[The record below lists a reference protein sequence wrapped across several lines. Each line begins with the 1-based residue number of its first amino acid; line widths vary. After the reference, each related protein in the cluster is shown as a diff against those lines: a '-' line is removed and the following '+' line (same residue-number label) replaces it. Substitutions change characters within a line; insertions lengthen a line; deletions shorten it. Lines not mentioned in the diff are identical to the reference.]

1 MKKETTSGKR
11 DAQASLYEV
20 HQKAS
25 EMIDYG
31 GDVYDS
37 NETTCNVVT

>member
-31 GDVYDS
+31 GDV
-37 NETTCNVVT
+37 